1 MPSDPVQSFFL
12 VFSFS
17 ALALALAL
25 LLFFF
30 FCPSE
35 SVQPLDTAKLSYYER
50 IKADGRPGI
59 LYASVVCSTT
69 ISLMPAAA

>member
-1 MPSDPVQSFFL
+1 
-12 VFSFS
+12 
-17 ALALALAL
+17 
-25 LLFFF
+25 
-30 FCPSE
+30 
-35 SVQPLDTAKLSYYER
+35 VQPLDTAKLSYYER